1 MLPAI
6 LHRAHSFIELSVIL
20 ACWGGGE
27 EYSRQFTIDASQKTY
42 KAKRALQIF
51 LSLFYPE
58 IRYFFPLPFR
68 LNFKGKDVCCL
79 IRNRT

>member
-6 LHRAHSFIELSVIL
+6 LHRGHRFIELSVIL

-27 EYSRQFTIDASQKTY
+27 EYSRQFTIDASQKAY

-51 LSLFYPE
+51 VKQSFLSLFYLE
-58 IRYFFPLPFR
+58 IRYFFPLPFC
-68 LNFKGKDVCCL
+68 LNFKG
-79 IRNRT
+79 